1 METMGPA
8 GIQRTE
14 KTRSKQISCLEYL
27 QVGAWAVAIEPQ
39 SGIGVCTSGK
49 ILCQSGTAEAA
60 CETDIVSGPPWSRAA
75 GRPVV
80 WEERGREASPYP
92 D

>member
-1 METMGPA
+1 V
-8 GIQRTE
+8 
-14 KTRSKQISCLEYL
+14 EYL
-27 QVGAWAVAIEPQ
+27 QVRSRAVAIEPQ

-60 CETDIVSGPPWSRAA
+60 CETDIVSEPPWSRAA